1 MTESSQA
8 SQEISITIRN
18 DPTAVTKSSL
28 DRLLNTLGYG
38 ADNSKVYLPI
48 DCFRH
53 RSKGF
58 TVANFEKKQ
67 GAFQELQGL
76 IKKQGAF
83 QELQGFIK
91 KQGAFQQDAVQ
102 EQMSAT
108 EITSMAEPPLVHSV
122 NYGNDEAEP
131 PLVHSVN
138 YGYEEAQQLPAPA
151 FSMIRRRCELF
162 HMVVY

>member
-1 MTESSQA
+1 MLPTGAHEVL
-8 SQEISITIRN
+8 TIG
-18 DPTAVTKSSL
+18 AK
-28 DRLLNTLGYG
+28 LNTPCWEVVWVELQ
-38 ADNSKVYLPI
+38 
-48 DCFRH
+48 
-53 RSKGF
+53 GF
-58 TVANFEKKQ
+58 IKANFEKKQ

-108 EITSMAEPPLVHSV
+108 EITSMAEPS
-122 NYGNDEAEP
+122 
-131 PLVHSVN
+131 LVHSVN

-162 HMVVY
+162 LMVVY